1 MRIEMH
7 LVKCSEAS
15 PEKDG
20 RYHIATLDDMGNVD
34 WLSTVLFTTGG
45 GWNTYY
51 KFDGTVFTDNRIRYD
66 DSTEYPEA
74 YWADSVV
81 LTEDDDE

>member
-1 MRIEMH
+1 MRIELH
-7 LVKCSEAS
+7 LVKCSDAS

-20 RYHIATLDDMGNVD
+20 RYHIATLNDTGNVD
-34 WLSTVLFTTGG
+34 WLSTTLFTVEG
-45 GWNTYY
+45 GWNTYRNC
-51 KFDGTVFTDNRIRYD
+51 DVTVFAYNRIRYD
-66 DSTEYPEA
+66 DNTKYPEA